1 MNQTSPPSSPRG
13 RDAPHSIRIIS
24 DYEGLSL
31 PAMDSLSRCFRS
43 LAKVAKCLNYPGV
56 VSMSL
61 ENAADSFRQA
71 KTYFDKSSVTVSLAG
86 KI

>member
-1 MNQTSPPSSPRG
+1 MNQTSPPSSSRG

-61 ENAADSFRQA
+61 ENVADSFRQA
-71 KTYFDKSSVTVSLAG
+71 KTHFDKSSVTVSLAG